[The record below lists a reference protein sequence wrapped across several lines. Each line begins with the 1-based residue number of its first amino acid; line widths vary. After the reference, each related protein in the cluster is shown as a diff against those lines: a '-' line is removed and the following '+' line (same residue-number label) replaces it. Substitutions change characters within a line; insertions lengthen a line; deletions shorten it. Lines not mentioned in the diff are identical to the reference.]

1 MLNIGNKVVCR
12 GKASFGTYKF
22 FGTYKLYGT
31 ITEHVANTHFGLL
44 ERVLLEEDWMGIKEI
59 WTYPHK
65 ISKISTLCA

>member
-12 GKASFGTYKF
+12 GKYS

-31 ITEHVANTHFGLL
+31 ITEHVEIITFGLAIGL
-44 ERVLLEEDWMGIKEI
+44 MTRVLLEEDWLGIKEI

-65 ISKISTLCA
+65 ISKTSTLCA